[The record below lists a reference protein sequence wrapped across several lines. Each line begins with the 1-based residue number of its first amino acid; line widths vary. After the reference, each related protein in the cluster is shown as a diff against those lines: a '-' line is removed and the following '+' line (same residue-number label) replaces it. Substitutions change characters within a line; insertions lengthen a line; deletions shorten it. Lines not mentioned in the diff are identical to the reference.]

1 MKVSLQTCRKF
12 RLFYQLCSVPV
23 QVMETLSVQLVLN
36 PSSGFVIILVLDE
49 PYLFREIM
57 IFRPSFEVLPL
68 GNKLP

>member
-1 MKVSLQTCRKF
+1 MKAFLQTCHKF
-12 RLFYQLCSVPV
+12 RLFYQFCGVPV

-36 PSSGFVIILVLDE
+36 PSSGLVIILVLDE

-57 IFRPSFEVLPL
+57 VFRPPFEVLPL